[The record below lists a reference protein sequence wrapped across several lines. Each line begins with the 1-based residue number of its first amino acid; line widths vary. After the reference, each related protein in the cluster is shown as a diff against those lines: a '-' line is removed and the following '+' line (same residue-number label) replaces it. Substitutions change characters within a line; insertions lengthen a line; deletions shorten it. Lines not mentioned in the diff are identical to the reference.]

1 MKVSMNYSFPQI
13 LAEKVADQRR
23 FFFSSAGI
31 SALNPRKSAG
41 NLSDTRRK
49 LLFSTMHENEITF
62 LIRGAIFKVYNT
74 LGPGLLESSYE
85 AALGYEL
92 VKSGLIIEHQVGLPM
107 IYEDLRLD
115 VGYRLDLLV
124 EKKVIVEIKSVE
136 LLQNVHHLQ
145 IMTYL
150 RLAKL
155 KVGLLVNFNT
165 DNLPKNIIRKING
178 CL

>member
-1 MKVSMNYSFPQI
+1 
-13 LAEKVADQRR
+13 
-23 FFFSSAGI
+23 
-31 SALNPRKSAG
+31 
-41 NLSDTRRK
+41 
-49 LLFSTMHENEITF
+49 MHENEITF

-92 VKSGLIIEHQVGLPM
+92 VKSGLIVERQVGLPM
-107 IYEDLRLD
+107 VYEDLKLD

-124 EKKVIVEIKSVE
+124 EKKVIVEIKSIE
-136 LLQNVHHLQ
+136 LLQNIHHLQ
-145 IMTYL
+145 LMTYL

-178 CL
+178 YL